1 MSAKREQMLKMI
13 GTIESENNY
22 NIMTGGKRVPLT
34 KMTVGDVLEMQA
46 KMNGNTAA
54 GKYQI
59 KESSLKSL
67 VYKPGKDEGTYSDKL
82 RNPTDFN
89 LDTPFDE
96 TAQDWAAN
104 ALLDRRGFAKFEAGN
119 LSDRELAENLS
130 KEWASL
136 PNPGKGS
143 NVSYYGGDGMHD
155 NPTRVSVDDV
165 YGVLNIMEGRSGGL
179 RPQLDPVAGK
189 GVERPSS
196 LQGDSG
202 GTTMRQNALRG
213 SDINTGRLER

>member
-22 NIMTGGKRVPLT
+22 NIMTGGKRVALT
-34 KMTVGDVLEMQA
+34 TMTVGEVLEMQA
-46 KMNGNTAA
+46 KMKGNTAA

-59 KESSLKSL
+59 KESSLRSL

-96 TAQDWAAN
+96 AAQDWAAST
-104 ALLDRRGFAKFEAGN
+104 LLDRRGFAEFEAGN

-136 PNPGKGS
+136 PSPGKGS

-179 RPQLDPVAGK
+179 RPQLDPVAGE
-189 GVERPSS
+189 GVKRPSP
-196 LQGDSG
+196 LQGNSSG
-202 GTTMRQNALRG
+202 TPMRQDALRG
-213 SDINTGRLER
+213 SDINTSRLER